1 MTESR
6 VREER
11 RVPPERTSAQATRGG
26 GPPAGGEDRRLEG
39 RLRSSPSHPTRQDL
53 AQSRFSLAFP
63 FSQQIVP
70 CSPSLHPRR
79 PAAPPLSVCRADTAS
94 GLRLQVAV
102 LPFPLPAPSSAQPKP
117 SPPER
122 DPSSLVMFLT
132 HIFHPFRSPRIP
144 RPDGVSGRQFSLCL
158 SDIICYAIPDCCERL
173 CSQPFGSY
181 PLCVTLFRV
190 LCKLPSRS
198 VSVYP
203 AVRVCCS
210 QRLSPPSPPAPHRP
224 SHFPGA
230 SKMLPL
236 LPSPPTP
243 KGVSVGRCPCP

>member
-26 GPPAGGEDRRLEG
+26 RTAGWRFDQSDRG
-39 RLRSSPSHPTRQDL
+39 RGGSAALRHIPQGKTLPSPVSPWLFHSPSRSSHVLPLFT
-53 AQSRFSLAFP
+53 
-63 FSQQIVP
+63 
-70 CSPSLHPRR
+70 PRR

-94 GLRLQVAV
+94 GLRLRVAV

-144 RPDGVSGRQFSLCL
+144 RPDGVSSCQFSLCL

-173 CSQPFGSY
+173 CSQAFGSY

-243 KGVSVGRCPCP
+243 